1 MKVKRDAFL
10 YLEGDDSRFA
20 QCGTC
25 VTGRSTCKIMGNTPV
40 SAEFGSC
47 GFYIRGKVTL
57 SVAIAHLTKQQTG
70 YVERRVRCEHCKF
83 VRAEAGR
90 WKCHLF
96 YTLTQKLPEM
106 FDLDENVSKY
116 GCCNANTP
124 R

>member
-10 YLEGDDSRFA
+10 YLDGDDSRFA

-57 SVAIAHLTKQQTG
+57 SLAIAHLTKQQTG
-70 YVERRVRCEHCKF
+70 YVERRVRCENCKF
-83 VRAEAGR
+83 FRTEGR
-90 WKCHLF
+90 CHLF
-96 YTLTQKLPEM
+96 YRLNRLAPEM
-106 FDLDENVSKY
+106 FDLDEKVKPK
-116 GCCNANTP
+116 GCCNAQSP